1 MKRPSAAP
9 AAPSRVT
16 LLPLEL
22 PITGLQVELGS
33 DVLKVSVW
41 TERTGLVDL
50 VELPYTVGTYSKTLR
65 ELANDAF
72 QRALELDLQ
81 KLSAPRPLEHVG

>member
-1 MKRPSAAP
+1 MKRPAAP
-9 AAPSRVT
+9 GAPPNVS

-22 PITGLQVELGS
+22 PITGLQVEVTQE
-33 DVLKVSVW
+33 VLRVSVW

-50 VELPYTVGTYSKTLR
+50 LELPYTVGVYSKTLR

-72 QRALELDLQ
+72 QRSLELDFKQ
-81 KLSAPRPLEHVG
+81 QLSAPAAR

>member
-1 MKRPSAAP
+1 MKRPSAAG
-9 AAPSRVT
+9 APPNVS

-22 PITGLQVELGS
+22 PITGLQVEVTQE
-33 DVLKVSVW
+33 VLRVSVW

-50 VELPYTVGTYSKTLR
+50 LELPYTVGVYSKTLR

-72 QRALELDLQ
+72 QRSLELDFKQ
-81 KLSAPRPLEHVG
+81 QLSAPAAR